1 MQPGFSRRSSFAM
14 TVSSLGALAAAAQA
28 GEIKVIYTEIATH
41 SSGTVPG
48 ALDSSGAPVVTNW
61 LAIEDLA
68 VRADGGEWCI
78 KGRTTQATTNDSILI
93 LGSGLSGTMFCQDGQ
108 PLKGGVAVEQYD
120 FFDSGSPISWNAN
133 NEIGFSCR
141 AKGGTA
147 SVFEKVIRVTGG
159 VHAIV
164 HQMGDS
170 FPGLT
175 DVVANP
181 TGDET
186 IGNSIGSVTLLNDG
200 TFLFGNTPIGSCHS
214 SRYPAV
220 WKGTG
225 GFLQSGVTPIT
236 VLTGANEIWD
246 NLLFDGGGGTPDG
259 LHWYWEGDTENPS
272 TTIDG
277 IFVVDGVCIFQEGQP
292 LLGGPE
298 VYADTFQA
306 RMLNNGD
313 WFARGDDTLDND
325 WAVRNGVILA
335 KTGQP
340 ITTGATENWGVSFL
354 AVTGNQVGDWLLIGS
369 TDNVDTTKDT
379 VMVINGEVVIRRE
392 GDPIDLDGNGLF
404 DDDVFL
410 GAFQPNDVYLN
421 DDGGIYYLATL
432 RNGAGTSLGD
442 AFLYQRTCGDVAS
455 YGSGCAGSGG
465 FVPQIDLTGCLRQG
479 ETVQFDLT
487 NSVGGTTA
495 LLFFGSAPASI
506 PMPGPCTLL
515 VNLLPISVAIPVGG
529 AGPGGGSVG
538 FPTLLP
544 AVPSVT
550 FTMQAFTQDGGVF
563 QGYANSNGLE
573 IELD

>member
-1 MQPGFSRRSSFAM
+1 M
-14 TVSSLGALAAAAQA
+14 TMSSLGALAGAAYG
-28 GEIKVIYTEIATH
+28 GEIKVIFTEIATH

-48 ALDSSGAPVVTNW
+48 ALDSASLPVATNW

-68 VRADGGEWCI
+68 VRADGGQWCI
-78 KGRTTQATTNDSILI
+78 KGRTTQATTNDSILV
-93 LGSGLSGTMFCQDGQ
+93 LGSGLTGTMFCQDGQ
-108 PLKGGVAVEQYD
+108 PFQGGVGGELYD

-133 NEIGFSCR
+133 GDIGFSCR

-147 SVFEKVIRVTGG
+147 SVFEKVVRVVGG
-159 VHAIV
+159 VHSIV

-181 TGDET
+181 TGDELF
-186 IGNSIGSVTLLNDG
+186 GNSIGSVTLLNDG
-200 TFLFGNTPIGSCHS
+200 SFLFGNTPITNCHS

-220 WKGTG
+220 FKSTG
-225 GFLQSGVTPIT
+225 AFLQSGITPIT
-236 VLTGANEIWD
+236 VITGVNEIWD

-259 LHWYWEGDTENPS
+259 LHWYWEGDTENAT

-313 WFARGDDTLDND
+313 WFARGDDTADND
-325 WAVRNGVILA
+325 WAVKNGVILA

-340 ITTGATENWGVSFL
+340 IITGSLENWGVSFL
-354 AVTGNQVGDWLLIGS
+354 AVTGNQVGDWLLIGN
-369 TDNVDTTKDT
+369 TDNIDTTKDN
-379 VMVINGEVVIRRE
+379 VMVINGEVEVRRE

-410 GAFQPNDVYLN
+410 ASFQPNDVYLT
-421 DDGGIYYLATL
+421 DDGEVYYLATL
-432 RNGAGTSLGD
+432 RNGAGTTIGD
-442 AFLYQRTCGDVAS
+442 AFLYERTCGSVTS

-465 FVPQIDLTGCLRQG
+465 FVPSLDLTGCLRQG
-479 ETVQFDLT
+479 ETVTLEI
-487 NSVGGTTA
+487 NGSVGGTTA
-495 LLFFGSAPASI
+495 ILFFGSAQASI
-506 PMPGPCTLL
+506 AMPGPCQLL
-515 VNLLPISVAIPVGG
+515 VNLLPISLALPIGG
-529 AGPGGGSVG
+529 SGAGGGSLSV
-538 FPTLLP
+538 PVVLP
-544 AVPSVT
+544 EVPSVT

-573 IELD
+573 VEFD